1 MCRFCLEGALVRDL
15 EELDD
20 RQLLDAFGP
29 PIEVLEEIDD
39 LRLAVTNLDSGKHA
53 IEVVMARVV
62 EHYVLRGF
70 DASIFEAVQQAYG
83 HAAIAAFLDASRNAQ
98 PDLLGVALADITIYQ
113 QRKAWSRLIAD
124 RARLVSDAKD
134 RLYDYLDSWCAVWL
148 WPVVDDAA
156 PTRPIVQQPARQ
168 SSGENAANLHARV
181 IGDFAALAILCRYDP
196 NAAVIRSIVAAQ
208 SMHQPGFSTVGLWL
222 QRRALR
228 HAVRHRGGLVPDIWN
243 RDDFPEGALGQ
254 RADRP
259 KRIRAFDPRPV
270 IDGKA
275 DAEPV
280 GPGVAVVD
288 QPLELRTRQLEPGL
302 DQELVETRARITV
315 GQLELLVPKA
325 ANLQS
330 ATRSST

>member
-228 HAVRHRGGLVPDIWN
+228 HAVRHRGAPFLLQMLEFAKEAMALDL
-243 RDDFPEGALGQ
+243 DDSVMRNELFHY
-254 RADRP
+254 
-259 KRIRAFDPRPV
+259 
-270 IDGKA
+270 
-275 DAEPV
+275 
-280 GPGVAVVD
+280 GVANA
-288 QPLELRTRQLEPGL
+288 LLTRKEWQQLDAAHAEFIHTNGGL
-302 DQELVETRARITV
+302 PINDVT
-315 GQLELLVPKA
+315 A
-325 ANLQS
+325 A
-330 ATRSST
+330 ATQMFIGNRLDASM